1 MPGDSDSDSSDE
13 DDDEPPEYI
22 YLFIYL
28 DWYVSMNDEYNE
40 NYIRFYFINNDILL

>member
-22 YLFIYL
+22 YIYILFSL
-28 DWYVSMNDEYNE
+28 VSINE
-40 NYIRFYFINNDILL
+40 SWVWCDNYIRFYFY